1 MIPTTIWLFVV
12 LLSVVLFILSMML
25 KMHNSSMECIIIAR
39 IFIGRRSMLGRCFL
53 ERDLLGN
60 CIQNL
65 VRRPSLIM
73 KIYTSQL
80 DLPVRFRFS
89 CILLAR
95 CCCIALCSR
104 TNADDAMKSIEIKLQ
119 NSVVFILQTA
129 SNTR

>member
-1 MIPTTIWLFVV
+1 MIPTTIWVFV

-95 CCCIALCSR
+95 CCFIAALCSR

-119 NSVVFILQTA
+119 YSVVFINA
-129 SNTR
+129 KC